1 MNNLW
6 IDTHTHL
13 YLPEF
18 DEDRSEMMERAIA
31 SGLDKM
37 LLPNIEAN
45 TIGQVVRMKNEY
57 PDHCDM
63 MMGLH
68 PCSVKEN
75 YLEELNLIERALAE
89 NSCKGVGE
97 IGLDLYWDPSSLARQ
112 MEAFTIQLGW
122 SQQTG
127 LPVSV
132 HTREATEESLGLLER
147 LQDGRIKGVFHC
159 FSGSIEQARRLIQLG
174 FYIGIGGVVTY
185 KKTNLPDLLLELG
198 LDRVVLETD
207 APYLSPVP
215 YRGKRNEPAYIPV
228 IGARIAEI
236 LNMSIEQVG
245 QITTHNAKT
254 VFYPELVSAKS

>member
-18 DEDRSEMMERAIA
+18 EEDRSEMMERAIA

-45 TIGQVVRMKNEY
+45 TIDLLIKMKNEY
-57 PDHCDM
+57 PDHCDI

-75 YLEELNLIERALAE
+75 YLEELNLIESALGE
-89 NSCKGVGE
+89 YFCKGVGE

-112 MEAFTIQLGW
+112 LEAFTIQLGW
-122 SQQTG
+122 SQQAG

-132 HTREATEESLGLLER
+132 HTREATEESLVLLER

-159 FSGSIEQARRLIQLG
+159 FSGTIEQAQRLIQLG

-185 KKTNLPDLLLELG
+185 KKTNLPDLLQELG

-215 YRGKRNEPAYIPV
+215 YRGKRNEPAYIPI

-236 LNMSIEQVG
+236 LNMSIAQVSE
-245 QITTHNAKT
+245 ITTQNAKT

>member
-18 DEDRSEMMERAIA
+18 EEDRSEMMERAIA

-45 TIGQVVRMKNEY
+45 TIDLLIKMKNEY
-57 PDHCDM
+57 PDHCDI

-75 YLEELNLIERALAE
+75 YLEELNLIESALGE
-89 NSCKGVGE
+89 YFCKGVGE

-112 MEAFTIQLGW
+112 LEAFTIQLGW
-122 SQQTG
+122 SQQAG

-132 HTREATEESLGLLER
+132 HTREATEESL
-147 LQDGRIKGVFHC
+147 V
-159 FSGSIEQARRLIQLG
+159 
-174 FYIGIGGVVTY
+174 
-185 KKTNLPDLLLELG
+185 
-198 LDRVVLETD
+198 
-207 APYLSPVP
+207 
-215 YRGKRNEPAYIPV
+215 
-228 IGARIAEI
+228 
-236 LNMSIEQVG
+236 
-245 QITTHNAKT
+245 
-254 VFYPELVSAKS
+254 